1 MEERNL
7 LFSPPE
13 KVLLMYQ
20 AVLDMVGEGCDIN
33 RMKVS
38 DITARAGIGKG
49 TAYEYFSSKEEI
61 ISNAIAYDV
70 EKKRESLF
78 CLVAAE
84 GSFSEKF
91 DKILDYIME
100 NFHGRQTFCLL
111 VRIGTGSYEI
121 SDSLRKEYE
130 RMKQTVNCARM
141 DDVVDQFMEQGV
153 REGIIGERNIYL
165 QRMAFAAQ
173 VVAFAS
179 CLVGKSR
186 GKAIELTVGEA
197 KAFAYDS
204 LVKSLN

>member
-20 AVLDMVGEGCDIN
+20 AVVDMVREGCDIN
-33 RMKVS
+33 SMKVS

-70 EKKRESLF
+70 EKKREIL
-78 CLVAAE
+78 LNVVMGE
-84 GSFSEKF
+84 GSFPEKF
-91 DKILDYIME
+91 NRILDYIQE
-100 NFHGRQTFCLL
+100 KFNDRETFCLL

-121 SDSLRKEYE
+121 SEALRREYE
-130 RMKQTVNCARM
+130 RMHKSMECCRLE
-141 DDVVDQFMEQGV
+141 DVVDRFMEQGV
-153 REGIIGERNIYL
+153 QEGVIGEQNIYL
-165 QRMAFAAQ
+165 RRMAFAAQ
-173 VVAFAS
+173 IVAFAS
-179 CLVGKSR
+179 CLMGKSQE
-186 GKAIELTVGEA
+186 KAVTLTVPQA
-197 KAFAYDS
+197 KSFVYDS